1 MSRFRGFAVGLVA
14 VLALGALGAT
24 GAQAVVL
31 TAKEYPATLD
41 GTGVEGEPTIFNFE
55 GKEVVCKK
63 TTLSG
68 TLEKESSTVVIG
80 RGYSECTI
88 KLGESVLPVT
98 IKTNGC
104 AFELHLE
111 TKLSMD
117 IFQAKVDIVCE
128 GTAGIEFF
136 VYVNETEHKAGKS
149 LCVLE
154 TPPQKGLETVELN
167 NMTEAV
173 DVTVT
178 PRVKGITYKRTGS
191 LLCGALNG
199 TANYT
204 GSTTMTGTN
213 KNGEFDGLTVK

>member
-1 MSRFRGFAVGLVA
+1 MRRLNGFALALVT
-14 VLALGALGAT
+14 VLALSALGAA

-41 GTGVEGEPTIFNFE
+41 GTSVEGEPTIFNFE
-55 GKEVVCKK
+55 GKEVICKK

-68 TLEKESSTVVIG
+68 TLEKEASTVIIG
-80 RGYSECTI
+80 RSYSECSV
-88 KLGESVLPVT
+88 KLGEATLPVT

-136 VYVNETEHKAGKS
+136 IYVNEAEHKAGKS

-154 TPPQKGLETVELN
+154 TLPQKGLETVELN

-178 PRVKGITYKRTGS
+178 PRVKGIAYKRTGS
-191 LLCGALNG
+191 ILCGPVNG
-199 TANYT
+199 TAIYT

-213 KNGEFDGLTVK
+213 KAGAFDGLTVK